1 MTLNQKIN
9 KINELCKNS
18 LRFIYYSA
26 TGWEI
31 SSYAE
36 ATTFSIGSKLY
47 KEKRG
52 YLDNKDFTALVGE
65 AYELITKKYE

>member
-18 LRFIYYSA
+18 LRFVYYSA

-31 SSYAE
+31 SSYVG

-52 YLDNKDFTALVGE
+52 YLTNKDFTALVDE
-65 AYELITKKYE
+65 AYKLIKDKKI